1 MKKNVLLT
9 AVLTVT
15 LLTAATAISAQVGFG
30 TPTLFNDNWE
40 FILNESTT
48 LPSSGWKKVDI
59 PHDWS
64 IEGTPSRD
72 LASCT
77 GYLPGGIGWYR
88 KTFSI
93 SDSKPKHYIYF
104 EGVYNRSEVYL
115 NGHLLGKRPNG
126 YVSFMY
132 DLTPYL
138 KAGTNELSVRVDHS
152 RYADSRW
159 YTGSG
164 IYRNVWLISAEQT
177 HLAQWGITYRAT
189 DITANR
195 ANLQVT
201 AEVEKGN
208 SNLNDLTVR
217 ATLIDAQGKT
227 VAQKSAIAQA
237 TTPLPFGEIRE
248 GLLHLW
254 TLTSPYLYTLKVE
267 LLKNGQVIDQTTER
281 IGIRSLQ
288 FDPNRGFA
296 LNGEWMKVKGVC
308 IHHDA
313 GVLGAAVPRE
323 VWQRRF
329 LSLKEMG
336 VNAIRMSHNMQAP
349 DVYELADE
357 MGFLIMDEGSDEWEY
372 PKRKWLKGWNQGTP
386 GYDGTYD
393 FFEEWIDR
401 DIADMVRRDRNH
413 PSIFLWSVGN
423 EVDYPNDPY
432 SHPILDGENAG
443 ISQPMYGGY
452 KKDAPRAER
461 IGTIAKRL
469 AAIIR
474 SLDPSRP
481 VTGAMAGV
489 VMSNQTEYPEAV
501 DICGYNYT
509 ENRYIE
515 DHKNY
520 PKRIIYGSET
530 STNLAAWKAVR
541 DNDHIFGHFVWTG
554 YEYLGESGAWPSRG
568 LGTGLIDF
576 AGFLKPRGHFFASLW
591 RTDPVAYIGTQAI
604 RGGNNQWGGNNRG
617 NRRGATN
624 LSIDAWDNWNYQD
637 GQTVRVLCYTNQPYA
652 HLLLN
657 GQEVGERKE
666 RDDNTGIIYWDIP
679 YQPGTLRV
687 EGLDNNGTPTTH
699 YDIQTHGEAKTIS
712 ALELVNGKW
721 SMVNGKRGSSLTHL
735 LIDIVDSQGIRVLN
749 YRQDVKCEVLSGGK
763 LLGLENANNSDMS
776 APKQPHK
783 NANRGRLL
791 AYIQHDTPTQPVRVR
806 ITAQG
811 LDPIE
816 VTVSSSSLIHL

>member
-1 MKKNVLLT
+1 MKRILLS
-9 AVLTVT
+9 
-15 LLTAATAISAQVGFG
+15 LLIISFTPHLIYAQVGFG
-30 TPTLFNDNWE
+30 DAQLFNDNWE
-40 FILNESTT
+40 FVLNESPT
-48 LPSSGWKKVDI
+48 LPPSTAGWKKVDV

-88 KTFSI
+88 KTFTV

-164 IYRNVWLISAEQT
+164 IYRNVWFISAEET
-177 HLAQWGITYRAT
+177 HLAQWGVSYETK
-189 DITANR
+189 N
-195 ANLQVT
+195 VT
-201 AEVEKGN
+201 AKSTNIHVSVEVEKGN
-208 SNLNDLTVR
+208 RNLKDLSVK
-217 ATLIDAQGKT
+217 ASLIDAQGKNVNSKLST
-227 VAQKSAIAQA
+227 FNSQLSTLNFQLSISN
-237 TTPLPFGEIRE
+237 P
-248 GLLHLW
+248 HLW
-254 TLTSPYLYTLKVE
+254 SVNTPYLYTLHVD
-267 LLKNGQVIDQTTER
+267 LLADGKVIDQTDTR
-281 IGIRSLQ
+281 VGIRSLQ

-349 DVYELADE
+349 DVYDLADE

-413 PSIFLWSVGN
+413 PSVFLWSVGN

-432 SHPILDGENAG
+432 SHPILDGDNAG
-443 ISQPMYGGY
+443 INQPMYGGY

-469 AAIIR
+469 ATIIR
-474 SLDPSRP
+474 NIDPSRP

-509 ENRYIE
+509 ENRYVE
-515 DHKNY
+515 DHKAY

-541 DNDHIFGHFVWTG
+541 DNPHIFGHFVWTG

-617 NRRGATN
+617 NRNGRVN
-624 LSIDAWDNWNYQD
+624 LSTDAWDNWNYQN
-637 GQTVRVLCYTNQPYA
+637 GQTIRVLCYTNQPYA

-657 GQEVGERKE
+657 GREVGEKKE
-666 RDDNTGIIYWDIP
+666 RDDNTGIIYWDVP
-679 YQPGTLRV
+679 YEVGTLRV
-687 EGLDNNGTPTTH
+687 EGLDKSGQAITH
-699 YDIQTHGEAKTIS
+699 YEIRTHGEAKSIS
-712 ALELVNGKW
+712 ALEIVNSK
-721 SMVNGKRGSSLTHL
+721 SSSNKCLHL
-735 LIDIVDSQGIRVLN
+735 LINIVDAQGIRVLD
-749 YRQDVKCEVLSGGK
+749 YRKDVKCEVISGGK

-776 APKQPHK
+776 APKQNHK
-783 NANRGRLL
+783 NANRGQLL
-791 AYIQHDTPTQPVRVR
+791 AYILRTNPSVPAKVR
-806 ITAQG
+806 ITAEG

-816 VTVSSSSLIHL
+816 VNI

>member
-1 MKKNVLLT
+1 M
-9 AVLTVT
+9 
-15 LLTAATAISAQVGFG
+15 IYAQVGFG
-30 TPTLFNDNWE
+30 DAQLFNDNWE
-40 FILNESTT
+40 FVLNESPT
-48 LPSSGWKKVDI
+48 LPPSTAGWKKVDV

-88 KTFSI
+88 KTFTV

-164 IYRNVWLISAEQT
+164 IYRNVWFISAEET
-177 HLAQWGITYRAT
+177 HLAQWGVSYETK
-189 DITANR
+189 N
-195 ANLQVT
+195 VT
-201 AEVEKGN
+201 AKSTNIHVSVEVEKGN
-208 SNLNDLTVR
+208 RNLKDLSVK
-217 ATLIDAQGKT
+217 ASLIDAQGKNVNSKLST
-227 VAQKSAIAQA
+227 FNSQLSTLNFQLSISN
-237 TTPLPFGEIRE
+237 P
-248 GLLHLW
+248 HLW
-254 TLTSPYLYTLKVE
+254 SVNTPYLYTLHVD
-267 LLKNGQVIDQTTER
+267 LLADGKVIDQTDTR
-281 IGIRSLQ
+281 VGIRSLQ

-349 DVYELADE
+349 DVYDLADE

-413 PSIFLWSVGN
+413 PSVFLWSVGN

-432 SHPILDGENAG
+432 SHPILDGDNAG
-443 ISQPMYGGY
+443 INQPMYGGY

-469 AAIIR
+469 ATIIR
-474 SLDPSRP
+474 NIDPSRP

-509 ENRYIE
+509 ENRYVE
-515 DHKNY
+515 DHKAY

-541 DNDHIFGHFVWTG
+541 DNPHIFGHFVWTG

-617 NRRGATN
+617 NRNGRVN
-624 LSIDAWDNWNYQD
+624 LSTDAWDNWNYQN
-637 GQTVRVLCYTNQPYA
+637 GQTIRVLCYTNQPYA

-657 GQEVGERKE
+657 GREVGEKKE
-666 RDDNTGIIYWDIP
+666 RDDNTGIIYWDVP
-679 YQPGTLRV
+679 YEVGTLRV
-687 EGLDNNGTPTTH
+687 EGLDKSGQAITH
-699 YDIQTHGEAKTIS
+699 YEIRTHGEAKSIS
-712 ALELVNGKW
+712 ALEIVNSK
-721 SMVNGKRGSSLTHL
+721 SSSNKCLHL
-735 LIDIVDSQGIRVLN
+735 LINIVDAQGIRVLD
-749 YRQDVKCEVLSGGK
+749 YRKDVKCEVISGGK

-776 APKQPHK
+776 APKQNHK
-783 NANRGRLL
+783 NANRGQLL
-791 AYIQHDTPTQPVRVR
+791 AYILRTNPSVPAKVR
-806 ITAQG
+806 ITAEG

-816 VTVSSSSLIHL
+816 VNI

>member
-1 MKKNVLLT
+1 MKRILLS
-9 AVLTVT
+9 
-15 LLTAATAISAQVGFG
+15 LLIIPFFPHIINAQVGFG
-30 TPTLFNDNWE
+30 DAQLFNDNWE
-40 FILNESTT
+40 FVLNESPT
-48 LPSSGWKKVDI
+48 LPPSTAGWKKVDV

-88 KTFSI
+88 KTFTVN
-93 SDSKPKHYIYF
+93 DSKPKHYIYF

-164 IYRNVWLISAEQT
+164 IYRNVWFISAEET
-177 HLAQWGITYRAT
+177 HLAQWGVSYEAK
-189 DITANR
+189 N
-195 ANLQVT
+195 VT
-201 AEVEKGN
+201 AKSTNIHVSVEVEKGN
-208 SNLNDLTVR
+208 RNLKDLSVK
-217 ATLIDAQGKT
+217 ASLIDAQGKNVNSKLST
-227 VAQKSAIAQA
+227 FNS
-237 TTPLPFGEIRE
+237 
-248 GLLHLW
+248 LLSTLNFQLSISNPHLW
-254 TLTSPYLYTLKVE
+254 SVNTPYLYTLHVD
-267 LLKNGQVIDQTTER
+267 LLADGKVIDQTDTHV
-281 IGIRSLQ
+281 GIRSLQ
-288 FDPNRGFA
+288 FDPNHGFA
-296 LNGEWMKVKGVC
+296 LNGEWMKLKGVC

-349 DVYELADE
+349 DVYDLADE

-413 PSIFLWSVGN
+413 PSVFLWSVGN

-432 SHPILDGENAG
+432 SHPILDGDNAG
-443 ISQPMYGGY
+443 INQPMYGGY

-469 AAIIR
+469 ATIIR
-474 SLDPSRP
+474 NIDPSRP

-509 ENRYIE
+509 ENRYVE
-515 DHKNY
+515 DHKAY

-541 DNDHIFGHFVWTG
+541 DNPHIFGHFVWTG

-617 NRRGATN
+617 NRNGRVN
-624 LSIDAWDNWNYQD
+624 LSTDAWDNWNYQD
-637 GQTVRVLCYTNQPYA
+637 GQTIRVLCYTNQPYA

-657 GQEVGERKE
+657 GREVGEKKE
-666 RDDNTGIIYWDIP
+666 RDDNTGIIYWEIP
-679 YQPGTLRV
+679 YEAGTLRV
-687 EGLDNNGTPTTH
+687 EGLDKSGPATTH
-699 YDIQTHGEAKTIS
+699 YDIRTHGEAKSIS
-712 ALELVNGKW
+712 ALEIVNGK
-721 SMVNGKRGSSLTHL
+721 SSISKCLHL
-735 LIDIVDSQGIRVLN
+735 LINIVDAQGIRVLD
-749 YRQDVKCEVLSGGK
+749 YRKDVKCEVISGGK

-776 APKQPHK
+776 APKQNHK
-783 NANRGRLL
+783 NANRGQLL
-791 AYIQHDTPTQPVRVR
+791 AYILRTNPSAPAKVR
-806 ITAQG
+806 ITAEG

-816 VTVSSSSLIHL
+816 VNI

>member
-1 MKKNVLLT
+1 MKRILLS
-9 AVLTVT
+9 
-15 LLTAATAISAQVGFG
+15 LLIISFIPHFLYAQVGFG
-30 TPTLFNDNWE
+30 NPTLFNDNWE
-40 FILNESTT
+40 FTLNESPT
-48 LPSSGWKKVDI
+48 LPSTDWKKVDV

-64 IEGTPSRD
+64 IEGTPSRE

-88 KTFSI
+88 KTFTI
-93 SDSKPKHYIYF
+93 SDTNPKHYIYF

-132 DLTPYL
+132 DMTPYL
-138 KAGTNELSVRVDHS
+138 KAGANQLSVRVDHS

-164 IYRNVWLISAEQT
+164 IYRDVWLISAPET
-177 HLAQWGITYRAT
+177 HFALWGVSYEAKNVSKEK
-189 DITANR
+189 A
-195 ANLQVT
+195 ALQVKV
-201 AEVEKGN
+201 EIEKGQTAGK
-208 SNLNDLTVR
+208 LTTK
-217 ATLIDAQGKT
+217 ATLIDNTGKKLQSSEAP
-227 VAQKSAIAQA
+227 VNSQLSILNFQLNK
-237 TTPLPFGEIRE
+237 PN
-248 GLLHLW
+248 LW
-254 TLTSPYLYTLKVE
+254 SINTPYLYTLHVDLLADGKV
-267 LLKNGQVIDQTTER
+267 VDQTDTR
-281 IGIRSLQ
+281 VGIRSLQ

-323 VWQRRF
+323 VWHHRF
-329 LSLKEMG
+329 VSLKEMG

-349 DVYELADE
+349 DVYDLADE
-357 MGFLIMDEGSDEWEY
+357 MGFLIMDEGSDEWEF

-413 PSIFLWSVGN
+413 PSVFLWSVGN

-432 SHPILDGENAG
+432 SHPILDGGNAG
-443 ISQPMYGGY
+443 INQPMYGGY

-469 AAIIR
+469 ATIIR
-474 SLDPSRP
+474 NIDPSRP

-515 DHKNY
+515 DHKAY

-541 DNDHIFGHFVWTG
+541 DNPHIFGHFVWTG

-591 RTDPVAYIGTQAI
+591 CTQPVAYIGTQAI

-617 NRRGATN
+617 NRNGRVN
-624 LSIDAWDNWNYQD
+624 LSTDAWDNWNYQE
-637 GQTVRVLCYTNQPYA
+637 GQTIRVLCYTNQPYA
-652 HLLLN
+652 RLLLN
-657 GQEVGERKE
+657 NREVGEKKE
-666 RDDNTGIIYWDIP
+666 RDDNTGIIYWDVP
-679 YQPGTLRV
+679 YEAGTLRV
-687 EGLDNNGTPTTH
+687 EGLDKSGQATTH
-699 YDIQTHGEAKTIS
+699 YEVRTHGEAAKVTAKKLIYAETSKEKTQK
-712 ALELVNGKW
+712 VFH
-721 SMVNGKRGSSLTHL
+721 V
-735 LIDIVDSQGIRVLN
+735 LINIVDAQGIQVLD
-749 YRQDVKCEVLSGGK
+749 YRKDVKCEVISGGK
-763 LLGLENANNSDMS
+763 SLGLENANNSDMS
-776 APKQPHK
+776 APKQNHK
-783 NANRGRLL
+783 NANRGQLL
-791 AYIQHDTPTQPVRVR
+791 AYILRTNPAETAKIR
-806 ITAQG
+806 ITADG
-811 LDPIE
+811 LEPIE
-816 VTVSSSSLIHL
+816 INI

>member
-1 MKKNVLLT
+1 MKRILLS
-9 AVLTVT
+9 
-15 LLTAATAISAQVGFG
+15 LLIISFTPHIINAQVGFG
-30 TPTLFNDNWE
+30 DALLFNDNWE
-40 FILNESTT
+40 FVLNESPT
-48 LPSSGWKKVDI
+48 LPPSTAEWKKMDV

-88 KTFSI
+88 KTFTV

-104 EGVYNRSEVYL
+104 EGVYNRSEVYI

-164 IYRNVWLISAEQT
+164 IYRNVWFISAEET
-177 HLAQWGITYRAT
+177 HLAQWGVSYEAK
-189 DITANR
+189 N
-195 ANLQVT
+195 VT
-201 AEVEKGN
+201 AKSTNIHVSVEVEKGN
-208 SNLNDLTVR
+208 RNLKDLSVK
-217 ATLIDAQGKT
+217 ASLIDAQGKNVNSKLST
-227 VAQKSAIAQA
+227 FNSQLSTLNFQLSISN
-237 TTPLPFGEIRE
+237 P
-248 GLLHLW
+248 HLW
-254 TLTSPYLYTLKVE
+254 SVNTPYLYTLHVD
-267 LLKNGQVIDQTTER
+267 LLADGKVIDQTDTHV
-281 IGIRSLQ
+281 GIRSLQ
-288 FDPNRGFA
+288 FDPNHGFA

-349 DVYELADE
+349 DVYDLADE

-413 PSIFLWSVGN
+413 PSVFLWSVGN

-432 SHPILDGENAG
+432 SHPILDGDNAG
-443 ISQPMYGGY
+443 INQPMYGGY

-469 AAIIR
+469 ATIIR
-474 SLDPSRP
+474 NIDPSRP

-509 ENRYIE
+509 ENRYVE
-515 DHKNY
+515 DHKAY

-541 DNDHIFGHFVWTG
+541 DNPHIFGHFVWTG

-617 NRRGATN
+617 NRNGRVN
-624 LSIDAWDNWNYQD
+624 LSTDAWDNWNYQN
-637 GQTVRVLCYTNQPYA
+637 GQTIRVLCYTNQPYA

-657 GQEVGERKE
+657 GREVGEKKE
-666 RDDNTGIIYWDIP
+666 RDDNTGIIYWDVP
-679 YQPGTLRV
+679 YEAGTLRV
-687 EGLDNNGTPTTH
+687 EGLDKSGQATTH
-699 YDIQTHGEAKTIS
+699 YDIRTHGEAKSIS
-712 ALELVNGKW
+712 ALEIINSK
-721 SMVNGKRGSSLTHL
+721 SSNCKCLHL
-735 LIDIVDSQGIRVLN
+735 LINIVDAQGIRVLD
-749 YRQDVKCEVLSGGK
+749 YRKDVKCEVISGGK

-776 APKQPHK
+776 APKQNHK
-783 NANRGRLL
+783 NANRGQLL
-791 AYIQHDTPTQPVRVR
+791 AYILRTNPSVPAKVR
-806 ITAQG
+806 ITAEG

-816 VTVSSSSLIHL
+816 VNI

>member
-1 MKKNVLLT
+1 MKTRHLLI
-9 AVLTVT
+9 AFF
-15 LLTAATAISAQVGFG
+15 LLQFTFVINTSAQVGFG
-30 TPTLFNDNWE
+30 TPTLFNDRWE
-40 FILNESTT
+40 FILNESPT
-48 LPSSGWKKVDI
+48 LPSTSAEWMKVDI

-88 KTFSI
+88 KTFTINDQS
-93 SDSKPKHYIYF
+93 PKHYIYF
-104 EGVYNRSEVYL
+104 EGIYNRSEVYL

-138 KAGTNELSVRVDHS
+138 KTGANELSVRVDHS

-164 IYRNVWLISAEQT
+164 IYRNVWLVGAEDT
-177 HLAQWGITYRAT
+177 HLAQWGVSYEAKN
-189 DITANR
+189 ITAKR
-195 ANLQVT
+195 TTILVSAAIDKGKGTAKNLTIQ
-201 AEVEKGN
+201 
-208 SNLNDLTVR
+208 
-217 ATLIDAQGKT
+217 ATLQDANGKT
-227 VAQKSAIAQA
+227 VGRMAPTSSMK
-237 TTPLPFGEIRE
+237 GEIT
-248 GLLHLW
+248 LSAPHLW
-254 TLTSPYLYTLKVE
+254 NIETPYLYTLHVE
-267 LLKNGQVIDQTTER
+267 LLADGKVIDQTDTR
-281 IGIRSLQ
+281 VGIRSLQ

-329 LSLKEMG
+329 VSLKEMG

-349 DVYELADE
+349 DVYDLADE
-357 MGFLIMDEGSDEWEY
+357 MGFLIMDEGSDEWEF

-413 PSIFLWSVGN
+413 PSVFLWSVGN

-452 KKDAPRAER
+452 KEDAPRAER

-474 SLDPSRP
+474 SIDSTRP

-489 VMSNQTEYPEAV
+489 VMSNQTEYPNAV

-515 DHKNY
+515 DHKAY

-541 DNDHIFGHFVWTG
+541 DNTHIFGHFVWTG

-617 NRRGATN
+617 NRNGRVN
-624 LSIDAWDNWNYQD
+624 LSTDALDNWNYQE
-637 GQTVRVLCYTNQPYA
+637 GQTIRVLCYTNQPYA
-652 HLLLN
+652 RLLLN
-657 GQEVGERKE
+657 GKEVGERKE
-666 RDDNTGIIYWDIP
+666 RDDSNGIIYWDIP
-679 YQPGTLRV
+679 YESGTLRV
-687 EGLDNNGTPTTH
+687 EGLDKNGKAVAH
-699 YDIQTHGEAKTIS
+699 YEIRTHGEAVKIS
-712 ALELVNGKW
+712 ATIIPTASKQERVK
-721 SMVNGKRGSSLTHL
+721 HL
-735 LIDIVDSQGIRVLN
+735 LIDIVDAHGIRVLN
-749 YRQDVKCEVLSGGK
+749 YRQDVKCEIVRGGK
-763 LLGLENANNSDMS
+763 LLGLENANNNDMS
-776 APKQPHK
+776 APKQNHK

-791 AYIQHDTPTQPVRVR
+791 AYIQYDAPTQPVCIR
-806 ITAQG
+806 ITAEG

-816 VTVSSSSLIHL
+816 VNQ

>member
-1 MKKNVLLT
+1 MKRILLS
-9 AVLTVT
+9 
-15 LLTAATAISAQVGFG
+15 LLIIPFFPHIINAQVGFG
-30 TPTLFNDNWE
+30 DAQLFNDNWE
-40 FILNESTT
+40 FVLNESPT
-48 LPSSGWKKVDI
+48 LPPSTAGWKKVDV

-88 KTFSI
+88 KTFTVN
-93 SDSKPKHYIYF
+93 DSKPKHYIYF

-164 IYRNVWLISAEQT
+164 IYRNVWFISAEET
-177 HLAQWGITYRAT
+177 HLAQWGVSYEAK
-189 DITANR
+189 N
-195 ANLQVT
+195 VT
-201 AEVEKGN
+201 AKSTNIHVSVEVEKGN
-208 SNLNDLTVR
+208 RNLKDLSVK
-217 ATLIDAQGKT
+217 ASLIDAQGKNVNSKLST
-227 VAQKSAIAQA
+227 FNSQLSTLNFQLSISN
-237 TTPLPFGEIRE
+237 P
-248 GLLHLW
+248 HLW
-254 TLTSPYLYTLKVE
+254 SVNTPYLYTLHVD
-267 LLKNGQVIDQTTER
+267 LLADGKVIDQTDTHV
-281 IGIRSLQ
+281 GIRSLQ
-288 FDPNRGFA
+288 FDPNHGFA

-349 DVYELADE
+349 DVYDLADE

-413 PSIFLWSVGN
+413 PSVFLWSVGN

-432 SHPILDGENAG
+432 SHPILDGDNAG
-443 ISQPMYGGY
+443 INQPMYGGY

-469 AAIIR
+469 ATIIR
-474 SLDPSRP
+474 NIDPSRP

-489 VMSNQTEYPEAV
+489 VMSNQTEYPKAV

-509 ENRYIE
+509 ENRYVE
-515 DHKNY
+515 DHKAY

-541 DNDHIFGHFVWTG
+541 DNPHIFGHFVWTG

-617 NRRGATN
+617 NRNGRVN
-624 LSIDAWDNWNYQD
+624 LSTDAWDNWNYQD
-637 GQTVRVLCYTNQPYA
+637 GQTIRVLCYTNQPYA

-657 GQEVGERKE
+657 GREVGEKKE
-666 RDDNTGIIYWDIP
+666 RDDNTGIIYWEIP
-679 YQPGTLRV
+679 YEAGTLRV
-687 EGLDNNGTPTTH
+687 EGLDKSGPATTH
-699 YDIQTHGEAKTIS
+699 YDIRTHGEAKSIS
-712 ALELVNGKW
+712 ALEIVNGK
-721 SMVNGKRGSSLTHL
+721 SSNSKCLHL
-735 LIDIVDSQGIRVLN
+735 LINIVDAQGIRVLD
-749 YRQDVKCEVLSGGK
+749 YRKDVKCEVISGGK

-776 APKQPHK
+776 APKQNHK
-783 NANRGRLL
+783 NANRGQLL
-791 AYIQHDTPTQPVRVR
+791 AYILRTNPSAPAKVR
-806 ITAQG
+806 ITAEG

-816 VTVSSSSLIHL
+816 VNI

>member
-1 MKKNVLLT
+1 MKRILLS
-9 AVLTVT
+9 
-15 LLTAATAISAQVGFG
+15 LLIISFTPHLIYAQVGFG
-30 TPTLFNDNWE
+30 DAQLFNDNWE
-40 FILNESTT
+40 FVLNESPT
-48 LPSSGWKKVDI
+48 LPPSTAEWKKVDV

-88 KTFSI
+88 KTFTV

-164 IYRNVWLISAEQT
+164 IYRNVWFISAKET
-177 HLAQWGITYRAT
+177 HLAQWGVSYEAK
-189 DITANR
+189 N
-195 ANLQVT
+195 VT
-201 AEVEKGN
+201 AKSTNIHVSVEVEKGN
-208 SNLNDLTVR
+208 RNLKDLSVK
-217 ATLIDAQGKT
+217 ASLIDAQGKNVNSKLST
-227 VAQKSAIAQA
+227 FNSQLS
-237 TTPLPFGEIRE
+237 
-248 GLLHLW
+248 
-254 TLTSPYLYTLKVE
+254 TLNFQLSISNPHLYTLHVD
-267 LLKNGQVIDQTTER
+267 LLADGKVIDQTDTR
-281 IGIRSLQ
+281 VGIRSLQ
-288 FDPNRGFA
+288 FDPNHGFA

-349 DVYELADE
+349 DVYDLADE

-413 PSIFLWSVGN
+413 PSVFLWSVGN

-432 SHPILDGENAG
+432 SHPILDGDNAG
-443 ISQPMYGGY
+443 INQPMYGGY

-469 AAIIR
+469 ATIIR
-474 SLDPSRP
+474 NIDPSRP

-509 ENRYIE
+509 ENRYVE
-515 DHKNY
+515 DHKAY

-541 DNDHIFGHFVWTG
+541 DNPHIFGHFVWTG

-617 NRRGATN
+617 NRNGRVN
-624 LSIDAWDNWNYQD
+624 LSTDAWDNWNYQN
-637 GQTVRVLCYTNQPYA
+637 GQTIRVLCYTNQPYA

-657 GQEVGERKE
+657 GREVGEKKE
-666 RDDNTGIIYWDIP
+666 RDDNTGIIYWDVP
-679 YQPGTLRV
+679 YEVGTLRV
-687 EGLDNNGTPTTH
+687 EGLDKSGQAITH
-699 YDIQTHGEAKTIS
+699 YEIRTHGEAKSIS
-712 ALELVNGKW
+712 ALEIINSK
-721 SMVNGKRGSSLTHL
+721 SSNCKCLHL
-735 LIDIVDSQGIRVLN
+735 LINIVDAQGIRVLD
-749 YRQDVKCEVLSGGK
+749 YRKDVKCEVISGGK

-776 APKQPHK
+776 APKQNHK
-783 NANRGRLL
+783 NANRGQLL
-791 AYIQHDTPTQPVRVR
+791 AYILRTNPSAPAKVR
-806 ITAQG
+806 ITAEG

-816 VTVSSSSLIHL
+816 VNI